1 MPKATLIRGARQ
13 LLTLRGAGGPRR
25 GPDLRN
31 LAIIQDGAVLIV
43 DGRIHD
49 VGPSRRLENL
59 ALARQATV
67 IDASGC
73 VVLPGFVDCHTHL
86 VSGPARIPDY
96 ETHSAAASA
105 LARTVHELSPRTLLA
120 QALHTAKE
128 AVRHGTTS
136 LESKSGIGLTEA
148 NEIKILRVHSAL
160 RKQSVSLTSTFLCAQ
175 LSPDYPNSPDQYLDW
190 ACTHM
195 LPLIHRRKL
204 AEFAEIRCHEGAFT
218 VEQARRFLVAARQSG
233 FGLKLCTDGES
244 PPGAIALA
252 VELGAASVGNPL
264 NVTPDEAALLAQS
277 QTIAILAPGPAF
289 YSGTEKYPPA
299 RMLID
304 GGVAIALA
312 SHYHPQLSPSHSMQM
327 MIALAC
333 GPMQM
338 TPAEAIAAATINAAH
353 ALGQASSTGSLEPA
367 KRADLLILGAP
378 DYREIPYHFGMN
390 LVDLV
395 MKNGIVLVKRSE
407 VKWPTP

>member
-1 MPKATLIRGARQ
+1 MPRATLIRGARQ
-13 LLTLRGAGGPRR
+13 LLTLRGTGGPRR

-49 VGPSRRLENL
+49 VGPTRRLENL
-59 ALARQATV
+59 ALARQATL

-86 VSGPARIPDY
+86 VSGPARIPDH
-96 ETHSAAASA
+96 ETHSVAAAA
-105 LARTVHELSPRTLLA
+105 LARTIHELSPRTLLA

-128 AVRHGTTS
+128 AVRHGTTT

-148 NEIKILRVHSAL
+148 NEIKILRGHSAL

-175 LSPDYPNSPDQYLDW
+175 LSPDYPNSPGQYLDW
-190 ACTHM
+190 ACAHM

-204 AEFAEIRCHEGAFT
+204 AEFAEIRCQQSAFT
-218 VEQARRFLVAARQSG
+218 VEQASRFLVAARQLG
-233 FGLKLCTDGES
+233 FGLKLCTDGEP

-252 VELGAASVGNPL
+252 VELRAASVGNPL
-264 NVTPDEAALLAQS
+264 NLTPDETALLAQS
-277 QTIAILAPGPAF
+277 QTIAVLAPGPAF
-289 YSGTEKYPPA
+289 YLRTEKYPPA

-304 GGVAIALA
+304 AGVAIALA

-333 GPMQM
+333 GAMHM

-353 ALGQASSTGSLEPA
+353 ALRQASSTGSIEPA
-367 KRADLLILGAP
+367 KSADLLILGVP

-390 LVDLV
+390 LVDLA

>member
-1 MPKATLIRGARQ
+1 MPSITLIRGARQ
-13 LLTLRGAGGPRR
+13 LLTLRGATGPRR

-31 LAIIQDGAVLIV
+31 LGIIQDGAVLIV

-59 ALARQATV
+59 ALARQATL
-67 IDASGC
+67 IDASGR

-86 VSGPARIPDY
+86 VSGPARVPGY
-96 ETHSAAASA
+96 ETRSAATPA
-105 LARTVHELSPRTLLA
+105 LARTIHELSPRTLLA
-120 QALHTAKE
+120 QALHTATE
-128 AVRHGTTS
+128 AVRHGATT

-148 NEIKILRVHSAL
+148 NEIKILRVHAAL
-160 RKQSVSLTSTFLCAQ
+160 RKQSVPLTSTFLCADVSPGYPD
-175 LSPDYPNSPDQYLDW
+175 SPDRFMDW
-190 ACTHM
+190 VCSHM
-195 LPLIHRRKL
+195 LPLIQRRKL
-204 AEFAEIRCHEGAFT
+204 AAFADIRCQEGAFT
-218 VEQARRFLVAARQSG
+218 LEHARRFLVAARQLG
-233 FGLKLCTDGES
+233 FGLKLSTDGQS
-244 PPGAIALA
+244 PPGAIAMA
-252 VELGAASVGNPL
+252 VELGAASVGNL
-264 NVTPDEAALLAQS
+264 HITPDEAAILAQS
-277 QTIAILAPGPAF
+277 QTIAVLLPGPAF

-333 GPMQM
+333 GAMRM
-338 TPAEAIAAATINAAH
+338 TPAEAITAATINAAH
-353 ALGQASSTGSLEPA
+353 ALHQASSTGSLEPA
-367 KRADLLILGAP
+367 KSADLLILGAP

-395 MKNGIVLVKRSE
+395 MKNGIVLTKRSE